1 MVNESGRPAAIDEF
15 LKSLAV
21 DASAREADAFA
32 LVLNW
37 SKRLE
42 LELVAALSELLLH
55 APRKTSERREPVT
68 RTLELFIENLISP

>member
-1 MVNESGRPAAIDEF
+1 MVKESGRPAAIDEF

-42 LELVAALSELLLH
+42 VALVVALSELLLH
-55 APRKTSERREPVT
+55 APR
-68 RTLELFIENLISP
+68 